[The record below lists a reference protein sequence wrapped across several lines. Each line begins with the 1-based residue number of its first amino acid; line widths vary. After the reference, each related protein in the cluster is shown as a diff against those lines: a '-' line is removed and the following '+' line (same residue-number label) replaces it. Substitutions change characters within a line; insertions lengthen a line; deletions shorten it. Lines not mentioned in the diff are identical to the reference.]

1 MIKPLSDC
9 IVVEQDEE
17 KQGLIIMPTVKLYS
31 GIVVEVGDGKR
42 LPNGTV
48 TKMDVEVG
56 DHIMFGEFTG
66 QKVPFDGKDYLMMRN
81 TEVIGLLNG

>member
-31 GIVVEVGDGKR
+31 GIVVAVGEGKR

-48 TKMDVEVG
+48 TSMDVQVG
-56 DHIMFGEFTG
+56 DHIMFCEFTG
-66 QKVPFDGKDYLMMRN
+66 QKVPFEGKDYLMMRN
-81 TEVIGLLNG
+81 AEVIGLINE

>member
-9 IVVEQDEE
+9 IVVDQDEE

-31 GIVVEVGDGKR
+31 GIVIAVGEGKR

-48 TKMDVEVG
+48 TSMDVQEG
-56 DHIMFGEFTG
+56 DNIMFGEYTG
-66 QKVPFDGKDYLMMRN
+66 QKVPLDGKDYLMMRN